1 MVYISGSN
9 KNRLGTRRFDALFA
23 AGCGQL
29 QQDNGDHMSARPD
42 LLDFRQCRPRLHPAG
57 FLSAIDQG

>member
-29 QQDNGDHMSARPD
+29 QQDNGDHMSAAPRP
-42 LLDFRQCRPRLHPAG
+42 LGFRQSKPWPGLAG

>member
-29 QQDNGDHMSARPD
+29 QQDNGDRMSAAPAPSRFPAK
-42 LLDFRQCRPRLHPAG
+42 QAAG